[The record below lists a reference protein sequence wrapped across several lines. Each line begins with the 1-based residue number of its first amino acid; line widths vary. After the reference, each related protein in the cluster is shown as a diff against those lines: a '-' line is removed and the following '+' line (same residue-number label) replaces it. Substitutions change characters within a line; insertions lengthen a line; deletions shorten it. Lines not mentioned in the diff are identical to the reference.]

1 MKIGEVAKQAGVG
14 IETIRF
20 YERKG
25 LLGKPPRTPSGYRAY
40 PSEAIAKIQFI
51 KRAKELGFSLL
62 EISDLLSLATSPT
75 ATCADV
81 KHRALAKVS
90 AFKRRVTDLQR
101 MNRALSR
108 LIESCNGREPLDHC
122 PIIECFETSPSKEG
136 VHEED
141 TSNRNI

>member
-25 LLGKPPRTPSGYRAY
+25 LLGKPPRTPGGYRVY
-40 PSEAIAKIQFI
+40 PSEAVAKIQFI

-62 EISDLLSLATSPT
+62 EIADLLSLATSPT

-90 AFKRRVTDLQR
+90 AIQSRMTDLQR
-101 MNRALSR
+101 MRHALNRLV
-108 LIESCNGREPLDHC
+108 ESCHGHGPIDHC
-122 PIIECFETSPSKEG
+122 PIIECFGTSPTKEG
-136 VHEED
+136 FHEKD
-141 TSNRNI
+141 TSN